1 MPVPLAQ
8 LLQALKQPAV
18 NQKTVSIE
26 LQQVLGARHGPGGSK
41 KRQRRHSRTI
51 AVKLISMWRTFRS
64 RIGPAVLGVLVGAS
78 LAEAQQRLLSIDDI
92 YDPATRVNFSG
103 NSSADVRWVDG
114 TRYLL
119 PRASNGGTSWIVV
132 DAATS
137 SERTLFDA
145 EKMEAALAR
154 LPGVNQGDARRA
166 ARSRGIDFDPRY
178 AAALVTIGSDL
189 YLYTFSTDTAVRLTT
204 ESGDEDLASFSPNG
218 ALVAFVR
225 NNDLYTVEISSQ
237 SERRLTM
244 DGSARILNGM
254 LDWVYEEEVYGRGD
268 KTAYWWS
275 PDSTAI
281 AFLRIDDTP
290 VPS

>member
-1 MPVPLAQ
+1 
-8 LLQALKQPAV
+8 
-18 NQKTVSIE
+18 
-26 LQQVLGARHGPGGSK
+26 
-41 KRQRRHSRTI
+41 
-51 AVKLISMWRTFRS
+51 MWKTFRS
-64 RIGPAVLGVLVGAS
+64 QIEVAAVLVLITAP

-103 NSSADVRWVDG
+103 NSPADITWVDG
-114 TRYLL
+114 SHYLL
-119 PRASNGGTSWIVV
+119 QRSATAGTSWIVV
-132 DAATS
+132 DAGTAA
-137 SERTLFDA
+137 ERTLFDA

-166 ARSRGIDFDPRY
+166 SRSRSIGFDPQY
-178 AAALVTIGSDL
+178 ASALVTIGSDL

-204 ESGDEDLASFSPNG
+204 EDGDEDLASFSPNG
-218 ALVAFVR
+218 ASVAFVR
-225 NNDLYTVEISSQ
+225 NNDLYAVEISSQ